1 LWVGAMVVGP
11 ARSVGLSAALVFA
24 CATLRARAAVDFR
37 DLAEMV
43 ALSEVALDPDGR
55 RIVFTGTQA
64 DFEANEQRTRIWY
77 FDPGGPRIRERIGS
91 LLGVGGEVEP
101 PDARPLT
108 SAGEDASSP
117 RFTPDGRAVSFL
129 SARGESAA
137 VQVWVLPLDGGEAEA
152 RTDAPEGVDQYAW
165 APDGSL
171 VYLAQEPH
179 VPGIAAQ
186 RDARAAAGF
195 DEQVVDE
202 TRRDWSFWRIGPE
215 GGEARRVHRADPGVT
230 EFALSFDGKRIAFAS
245 NGTGHPKD
253 WKKADLWAV
262 DVDSGRLTRLTER
275 LGDDWSPRWSGDG
288 SRVFFLSCID
298 TTRSYSQIAVW
309 SIPSAGGEITL
320 GSDALDRDVIELVTC
335 EDSDRIYLT
344 VADGTNEQL
353 WRLVGASRRAERL
366 SAEPGRASGL
376 AVKRNGELAAF
387 VYESPTAGPEIATWT
402 FPDERIEVRTRTNAA
417 LTAKVDAVRRIVR
430 WAAPDGLD
438 VEGVLVLPP
447 DWEARRPLPA
457 VVVGHGG
464 PADHAVNTLADEQLE
479 AIAARGYAALAP
491 NFRGSTGYGAAFNV
505 ANFRDLGGADFA
517 DVMAGVDW
525 LVDQGIADP
534 ARLGITG
541 ASYGG
546 FLTNRAVVGTSR
558 FAAGVS
564 RSGIAS
570 FVTDFANS
578 ELSEFEWD
586 YFHAYFWEDFDA
598 YWSLSPLSRVS
609 EAKTPLLL
617 LHGEDDT
624 NTAPANSRELYSSL
638 RARGVPAELVTYPRE
653 GHAFEEPTHWLDA
666 RERMMAWFDRWL
678 VTPGAEIPARAG
690 DPVRDGPWTLVVTSA
705 RWQAG
710 IGAVQPDAGLLV
722 VDLVLSAEEPVDGR
736 IVTLCGEGAEIA
748 LVDAAGRR
756 FPPLG
761 IPVEWPGG
769 EHLVT
774 GRQTVELRGS
784 PESGDASWTFRAAFD
799 PAALPAS
806 GRLAAFGMPPVSL
819 TWATRTEEQE

>member
-1 LWVGAMVVGP
+1 MV
-11 ARSVGLSAALVFA
+11 RGLAAGAALFVAVAFTGA
-24 CATLRARAAVDFR
+24 PQPARAAVDFR

-43 ALSEVALDPDGR
+43 VPSEVALDPDGR

-64 DFEANEQRTRIWY
+64 DFDANEQRSRVWY
-77 FDPGGPRIRERIGS
+77 FHPGGSRIRERVGS
-91 LLGVGGEVEP
+91 LLGVGSEVEP

-108 SAGEDASSP
+108 SADEDASSP

-137 VQVWVLPLDGGEAEA
+137 AQVWVLPLEGGEAEA
-152 RTDAPEGVDQYAW
+152 RTDAPEGVEQYAW

-171 VYLAQEPH
+171 VYLAREPH
-179 VPGIAAQ
+179 PGGVAAQ
-186 RDARAAAGF
+186 RETRAAAGF

-202 TRRDWSFWRIGPE
+202 DRRDCSFWRIDPQ
-215 GGEARRVHRADPGVT
+215 GGAARRVHRADPGVT
-230 EFALSFDGKRIAFAS
+230 EFALSFDGTRIAFAS

-262 DVDSGRLTRLTER
+262 EVESGTLTRLTER

-288 SRVFFLSCID
+288 SRVYFLSSVD

-309 SIPSAGGEITL
+309 SVPSGGGPIALES
-320 GSDALDRDVIELVTC
+320 GALDRDAIEFVTC

-353 WRLVGASRRAERL
+353 WRIVAGSRRAERL
-366 SAEPGRASGL
+366 TAEPGKAGGL

-387 VYESPTAGPEIATWT
+387 VQEGPSAAPEIATWT
-402 FPDERIEVRTRTNAA
+402 FPDERIEVRTRINAA

-430 WAAPDGLD
+430 WTAPDGLD
-438 VEGVLVLPP
+438 IEGVLVLPP
-447 DWEARRPLPA
+447 DWEARRPLPTI
-457 VVVGHGG
+457 VVGHGG

-479 AIAARGYAALAP
+479 AIAARGYAAFAP

-525 LVDQGIADP
+525 LVEQGIADP
-534 ARLGITG
+534 GRLGIAG

-546 FLTNRAVVGTSR
+546 FLVNRAVTGTNR

-586 YFHAYFWEDFDA
+586 YFHAYFWEDFET
-598 YWSLSPLSRVS
+598 YWRLSPLSRVS

-624 NTAPANSRELYSSL
+624 NTAPANSLELYSSL
-638 RARGVPAELVTYPRE
+638 RTRGVPAELVTYPRE
-653 GHAFEEPTHWLDA
+653 GHAFEEPAHWLDA

-678 VTPGAEIPARAG
+678 AGPQAPVRARAG

-705 RWQAG
+705 RWQAEL
-710 IGAVQPDAGLLV
+710 GAARPDAGLLV
-722 VDLVLSAEEPVDGR
+722 VDLVLSAEEPVEGR
-736 IVTLCGEGAEIA
+736 IVTLCGESAEIA
-748 LVDAAGRR
+748 LVDASGRR

-769 EHLVT
+769 EQLVT
-774 GRQTVELRGS
+774 GRQAVELRGS
-784 PESGDASWTFRAAFD
+784 PQSGDASWTFRVAFD
-799 PAALPAS
+799 PTGLPAAGTLS
-806 GRLAAFGMPPVSL
+806 AFGLPPVSL
-819 TWATRTEEQE
+819 TWMPEEEEEE